1 MPLHMQLLCHLIT
14 LISFQSGLLHMY
26 AFMKIWLF
34 ELWINAILHGIMTF
48 QRWFSVYSEWCR
60 SNPTW
65 LHCCSDAIGV
75 KVQCKLFL
83 INQLTVMFLSWSHNL
98 QDHVFDASDSQWSLR
113 SDVYWNG
120 NHCRTECYSWN
131 RLCEAHERS
140 YGGSVWRAVALLNV
154 SARCS
159 GHLHKRLSAQTL
171 SRCHRLKR
179 ILLRKLVEVNLMF
192 ECNVTPSL
200 LWILGFVTA
209 RPTQEYIQPWWSLR
223 LCPRVRYEIWT
234 WPRQSIVGLFID
246 FACLVNPWDLKR
258 CQCIDKQWR
267 FYIFINSNHTQNNLF
282 DLHTAVVF
290 PTIHHRN

>member
-65 LHCCSDAIGV
+65 LHCCCSDAIGV

-200 LWILGFVTA
+200 LWILPDQHKSIFSSDEVCVCVLVYGMKYEPGLDRALLVF
-209 RPTQEYIQPWWSLR
+209 SLI
-223 LCPRVRYEIWT
+223 LLVLLTLEI
-234 WPRQSIVGLFID
+234 
-246 FACLVNPWDLKR
+246 
-258 CQCIDKQWR
+258 
-267 FYIFINSNHTQNNLF
+267 
-282 DLHTAVVF
+282 
-290 PTIHHRN
+290 